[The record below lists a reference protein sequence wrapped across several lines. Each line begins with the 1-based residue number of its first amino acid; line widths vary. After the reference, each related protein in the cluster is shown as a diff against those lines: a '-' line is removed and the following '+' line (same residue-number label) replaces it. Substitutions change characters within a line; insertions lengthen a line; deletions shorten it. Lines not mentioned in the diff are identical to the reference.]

1 MAQNDGFAVM
11 VNLDN
16 SQTDHPVTTII
27 RYKGGAKAWTRPVN
41 GPGVHPSEGVSRNE
55 SQTFV
60 ALTNM
65 RRVAFHLPRY
75 ER

>member
-41 GPGVHPSEGVSRNE
+41 GPGVHASEGVSRTWL
-55 SQTFV
+55 QTLV
-60 ALTNM
+60 TPTNM
-65 RRVAFHLPRY
+65 RV
-75 ER
+75 